1 MIVRLSDSAIVTLGI
16 SARVRTG
23 ARHSLPGIAS
33 SVAGSIPFADWLKEA
48 FEIFGIF
55 VEP

>member
-16 SARVRTG
+16 SARVGTG
-23 ARHSLPGIAS
+23 AGIAS